1 MKNELVQIQPMQLI
15 QNAVDKGLAIE
26 NLERLLTLQERYEK
40 NQAEKAFNE
49 AMQLFQGKKPV
60 ITKTKKG
67 HNSNYAPLP
76 KIQQLVDPILSECGL
91 SYSWKQSGENGKIKI
106 TCILNNVLGHKIETS
121 IEAGSDT

>member
-49 AMQLFQGKKPV
+49 AMQLFQGKKHV
-60 ITKTKKG
+60 ITKTK
-67 HNSNYAPLP
+67 Y
-76 KIQQLVDPILSECGL
+76 
-91 SYSWKQSGENGKIKI
+91 
-106 TCILNNVLGHKIETS
+106 
-121 IEAGSDT
+121 

>member
-49 AMQLFQGKKPV
+49 AMQLF
-60 ITKTKKG
+60 
-67 HNSNYAPLP
+67 AR
-76 KIQQLVDPILSECGL
+76 
-91 SYSWKQSGENGKIKI
+91 
-106 TCILNNVLGHKIETS
+106 
-121 IEAGSDT
+121 